1 MNKRFYSAV
10 GALSIFLYCVLGF
23 VEEAIEKRLLVELA
37 VGSVGAMTYSTADFL
52 LDVSSYKTILLAV
65 AGVCIIIA
73 LISAIWEW
81 RKKK

>member
-10 GALSIFLYCVLGF
+10 GAISIFLYCILGF
-23 VEEAIEKRLLVELA
+23 VEEAIEKNLLAKLT
-37 VGSVGAMTYSTADFL
+37 VGEVGFGHADFL

-73 LISAIWEW
+73 VISAIWEW